1 MISGLGGVPTV
12 EPASIRQA
20 TELTEMLQQDLA
32 LERDALQAYLDA
44 IDAAA
49 DHVPLRQMLEHMADE
64 EQRSVWHLEKIL
76 QQKDFT
82 LAAKEVGLQQ
92 TR

>member
-1 MISGLGGVPTV
+1 
-12 EPASIRQA
+12 
-20 TELTEMLQQDLA
+20 
-32 LERDALQAYLDA
+32 
-44 IDAAA
+44 
-49 DHVPLRQMLEHMADE
+49 MADE